1 MFRRPPRSNRT
12 DTLFPSTTPSRS
24 ADRVYFPA
32 RLVEEALRSA
42 AREVLLAG
50 RTPAH
55 DLHLGGPRVYMGT
68 GGQAVKI
75 LDLDGKV
82 RETRLSDN
90 YDIGRLCDTLDH
102 IHFYMRPVDR
112 KSTRLNSS
120 H

>member
-1 MFRRPPRSNRT
+1 MRVNASCSKCVIWLNRVL
-12 DTLFPSTTPSRS
+12 LFTQKTAYEMRISDWSS
-24 ADRVYFPA
+24 DVC
-32 RLVEEALRSA
+32 SSD
-42 AREVLLAG
+42 LLAG

-55 DLHLGGPRVYMGT
+55 NLHLGGPRVYMGT

-90 YDIGRLCDTLDH
+90 YDIGRLCATLDH
-102 IHFYMRPVDR
+102 IHFYMRQIGRASWRERVC
-112 KSTRLNSS
+112 